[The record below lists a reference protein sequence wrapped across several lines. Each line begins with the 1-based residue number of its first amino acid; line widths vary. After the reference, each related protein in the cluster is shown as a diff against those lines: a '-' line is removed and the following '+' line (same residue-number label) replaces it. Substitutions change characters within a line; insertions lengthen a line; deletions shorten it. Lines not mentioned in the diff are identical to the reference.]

1 MDKGHEV
8 LKQLVESGEF
18 EALISKED
26 LEKTLL
32 EHGCSKEEIESV
44 LSEFEGFPL
53 DDDDIEA
60 ITGGGSMPK
69 VPHVRVCDVT
79 R

>member
-8 LKQLVESGEF
+8 IKQLVESGEF

-60 ITGGGSMPK
+60 ITGGGGMSFGH
-69 VPHVRVCDVT
+69 HVRACDVT
-79 R
+79 